1 MLKQTNTDNW
11 FFNFLCNSPPTSVY
25 IELMFDTNHGCPITY
40 WSIFENTH
48 WHWYTNNLLGNQYL
62 NRRLKLGYKTFT
74 KTEEVWQRL
83 EETIKALAGISQ
95 CLSMLMHV
103 QKNDQQFI
111 NMPIQWFHQC
121 LQKQDY
127 WHTINLSATGYWVQ
141 YWPTVNFSRPPQRIM
156 LNFLVGGGGRHCTSL
171 KVRMQSR
178 VKSSCR
184 YVFDMH
190 CRREN
195 INK

>member
-62 NRRLKLGYKTFT
+62 NRHLKLGYKTFT

-127 WHTINLSATGYWVQ
+127 WHTINLSAIGTGYSTGHGVDQPSIFPDHHRGSCLIFWLGEGAD
-141 YWPTVNFSRPPQRIM
+141 TVP
-156 LNFLVGGGGRHCTSL
+156 VL
-171 KVRMQSR
+171 K
-178 VKSSCR
+178 
-184 YVFDMH
+184 
-190 CRREN
+190 
-195 INK
+195 